1 MAPVP
6 VHHPTNRAPRARR
19 TVVVLLR
26 DELGRRRP
34 IGRSSL
40 RMEQEVF
47 SLLTGEVDKI
57 LWKWK
62 SIGGGLSEGLHTQQ
76 AALQALA
83 GACPGRGCLAVA
95 DLLSVEKCNDERRP
109 KASGGWLIGASVSEH
124 RVKVSIIALRGIAST
139 GRLGVRPAAICGIN
153 C

>member
-6 VHHPTNRAPRARR
+6 VHHPTDRAPRARR

-62 SIGGGLSEGLHTQQ
+62 SIGGGLSEGLRTQQ
-76 AALQALA
+76 AALQPR
-83 GACPGRGCLAVA
+83 PGHA
-95 DLLSVEKCNDERRP
+95 
-109 KASGGWLIGASVSEH
+109 
-124 RVKVSIIALRGIAST
+124 
-139 GRLGVRPAAICGIN
+139 PAAAVWQ
-153 C
+153 